1 MVTGTCYVVARR
13 LKATR
18 PIRHEVAAIGP
29 RTDLAWTLRYV
40 AECDP
45 MRTFAKVCCR
55 AGRYSANLCA
65 ALLLLQNSCDAITPV
80 EAYRLA
86 AANHDQGAGH
96 GRKSYGERRDAVRD
110 RRPCGC

>member
-13 LKATR
+13 LKATL

-65 ALLLLQNSCDAITPV
+65 ALLLLQNWAILEANFV
-80 EAYRLA
+80 EDVRC
-86 AANHDQGAGH
+86 NHAG
-96 GRKSYGERRDAVRD
+96 
-110 RRPCGC
+110 